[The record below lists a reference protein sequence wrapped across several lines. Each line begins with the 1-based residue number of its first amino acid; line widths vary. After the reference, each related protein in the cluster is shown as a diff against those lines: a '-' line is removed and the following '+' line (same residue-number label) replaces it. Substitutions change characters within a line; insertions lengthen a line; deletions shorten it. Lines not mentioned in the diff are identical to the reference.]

1 MEFSIINVLD
11 DHFAAKEGVAV
22 KIIIQKDGAEDIL
35 FNGNSDFIG
44 QVVIPHQSQG
54 MVSLFFDE
62 KFHSN
67 LNLPCFKT
75 IVIKK

>member
-1 MEFSIINVLD
+1 MEFSIFNVLD

-22 KIIIQKDGAEDIL
+22 KIIIQKDGAEEII
-35 FNGNSDFIG
+35 FNGVTDFIG
-44 QVVIPHQSQG
+44 QVVIPHQYQG

-67 LNLPCFKT
+67 LNLPCIKT
-75 IVIKK
+75 IVIKR